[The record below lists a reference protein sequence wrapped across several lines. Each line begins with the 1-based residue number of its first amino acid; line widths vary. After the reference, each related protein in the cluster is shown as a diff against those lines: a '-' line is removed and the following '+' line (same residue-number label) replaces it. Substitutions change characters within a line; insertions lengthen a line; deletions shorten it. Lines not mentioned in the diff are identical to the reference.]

1 MGLLSKV
8 LSTISGNNDMKIS
21 EQLLFDKV
29 IGFRSIVPGCGASTV
44 LQNVAIALSESTKF
58 NICVLDTNFLYPI
71 QYPLLTSSDMKQKE
85 KEPDVLDFA
94 GDMSQIVRNTSY
106 PNIYIAQLEKRTVVD
121 MLSGKDT
128 ESNITKLIANL
139 KTYFDIILVDL
150 SYELTNVNIHSAIKC
165 NKIFHVADTSLKC
178 LYYIKKSINTM
189 VTLGVPLAKCNK
201 VIVNKMLDNV
211 DLAVEST
218 LKDAGLE
225 VIGGIPLSMDIAIF
239 CASGSRIYGGMSR
252 DKGVSE
258 FNKVIN
264 KILENIVEKNPL
276 NSSYMN
282 VAKELARMEAEK
294 KKNERKDEEVIVE
307 DTESEFGIEELPD
320 EIIDENAIYDEN
332 AVQESNPM
340 VNLDKGVDSE

>member
-1 MGLLSKV
+1 
-8 LSTISGNNDMKIS
+8 MKIS

-29 IGFRSIVPGCGASTV
+29 IGFRSIVPGCGASTI

-139 KTYFDIILVDL
+139 KTYFDIILIDL
-150 SYELTNVNIHSAIKC
+150 SHELTNVNIHSAIKC

-211 DLAVEST
+211 DLAVGST

-282 VAKELARMEAEK
+282 VAKELARMESEK
-294 KKNERKDEEVIVE
+294 KKNEHKDEEVIVE

-332 AVQESNPM
+332 AVQETNPT

>member
-8 LSTISGNNDMKIS
+8 LSTISGNNDLKIS

-29 IGFRSIVPGCGASTV
+29 IGFKSIVPGCGASTI

-71 QYPLLTSSDMKQKE
+71 QYPLLCSKDITTKE
-85 KEPDVLDFA
+85 KEPDILDFA
-94 GDMSQIVRNTSY
+94 GDMSKIVRNTSY
-106 PNIYIAQLEKRTVVD
+106 PNIYIAQLENRTVVD

-128 ESNITKLIANL
+128 EGNINKLIANL

-150 SYELTNVNIHSAIKC
+150 CCEMTNVNIYSAIKC

-178 LYYIKKSINTM
+178 LYYVKKSINTM

-211 DLAVEST
+211 DLGIEGT
-218 LKDAGLE
+218 LKEAGME
-225 VIGGIPLSMDIAIF
+225 IVGGIPISHDIAVF
-239 CASGSRIYGGMSR
+239 CASGARIYGGMSK
-252 DKGVSE
+252 DKGVTE

-264 KILENIVEKNPL
+264 KVLENIVQKNPL
-276 NSSYMN
+276 NADYMN
-282 VAKELARMEAEK
+282 ISKELARIAEENR
-294 KKNERKDEEVIVE
+294 KKNAKEEVVVVE
-307 DTESEFGIEELPD
+307 ETETDFGIEELPD
-320 EIIDENAIYDEN
+320 EILDDDMMYDNSGINLGKGEN
-332 AVQESNPM
+332 S
-340 VNLDKGVDSE
+340 

>member
-44 LQNVAIALSESTKF
+44 LQNVAIALSEATKF

-106 PNIYIAQLEKRTVVD
+106 NNIYIAQLEKRTIVD

-150 SYELTNVNIHSAIKC
+150 SYELTNVNVHSAIKC

-211 DLAVEST
+211 DLAIEST
-218 LKDAGLE
+218 LKEAGLE
-225 VIGGIPLSMDIAIF
+225 IIGGIPLSMDIAIF
-239 CASGSRIYGGMSR
+239 CASGSRIYGGMSK
-252 DKGVSE
+252 DKGVTE

-276 NSSYMN
+276 NSSYIN
-282 VAKELARMEAEK
+282 VAKELARIAEENK
-294 KKNERKDEEVIVE
+294 KKNQKEEDIIE
-307 DTESEFGIEELPD
+307 ESEADFGIEELPD
-320 EIIDENAIYDEN
+320 EILDEGAIYEEP
-332 AVQESNPM
+332 VSETS
-340 VNLDKGVDSE
+340 VNLEKGVDSE

>member
-29 IGFRSIVPGCGASTV
+29 IGFRSVVPGCGASTV
-44 LQNVAIALSESTKF
+44 LQNVAIALSEATKF

-85 KEPDVLDFA
+85 KEPDILDFA

-106 PNIYIAQLEKRTVVD
+106 SNIYIAQLEKRTVVD

-128 ESNITKLIANL
+128 ETNITKLIANL
-139 KTYFDIILVDL
+139 KTYFDIILIDL
-150 SYELTNVNIHSAIKC
+150 SHELTNVNIHSAIKC

-211 DLAVEST
+211 DLAIEST
-218 LKDAGLE
+218 LKEAGLE
-225 VIGGIPLSMDIAIF
+225 VLGGIPLSMDIAIF
-239 CASGSRIYGGMSR
+239 CASGSRIYGGMSK
-252 DKGVSE
+252 DKGVTE

-276 NSSYMN
+276 NSSYIN
-282 VAKELARMEAEK
+282 VAKELARITEENK
-294 KKNERKDEEVIVE
+294 KKNQKEEVIIE
-307 DTESEFGIEELPD
+307 EAESEFGIEELPD
-320 EIIDENAIYDEN
+320 EILDGETIYEEPVEDN
-332 AVQESNPM
+332 TDIS
-340 VNLDKGVDSE
+340 VNLTKGEDGE